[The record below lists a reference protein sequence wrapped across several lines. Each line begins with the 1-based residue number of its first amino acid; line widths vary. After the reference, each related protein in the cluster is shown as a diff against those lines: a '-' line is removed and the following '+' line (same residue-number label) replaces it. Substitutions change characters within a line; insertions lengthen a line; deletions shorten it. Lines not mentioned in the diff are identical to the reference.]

1 MHLVKT
7 GNNLVI
13 ELIAI
18 DTRVN
23 QRIVFKLYLITF
35 GVFVFVFEFLDLKWE
50 SDCVFIFQIL
60 FFNCKVVIKYAL
72 SNYKDLGGAYIHHRE
87 GQIIIKKE
95 KIIKLIIKFSK
106 DQNSYNGI

>member
-1 MHLVKT
+1 MRCGDDGHRPVSGKFKGVILEEYYISWYVVPSFLVPLLSGHKR
-7 GNNLVI
+7 LQI
-13 ELIAI
+13 
-18 DTRVN
+18 
-23 QRIVFKLYLITF
+23 K
-35 GVFVFVFEFLDLKWE
+35 
-50 SDCVFIFQIL
+50 CVSIFQIL

-87 GQIIIKKE
+87 GQIIKKE